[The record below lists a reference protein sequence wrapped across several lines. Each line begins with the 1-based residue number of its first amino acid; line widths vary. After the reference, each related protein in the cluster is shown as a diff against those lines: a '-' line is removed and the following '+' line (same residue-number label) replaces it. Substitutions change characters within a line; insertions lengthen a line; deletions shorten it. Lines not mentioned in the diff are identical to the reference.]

1 MVSLERAFSLAEAN
15 LRFEG
20 MQSSSE
26 AQKIFDRVKNGGLS
40 FEEARGELL
49 ERIKKRGTQARPE
62 LTTEAPF
69 NF

>member
-1 MVSLERAFSLAEAN
+1 MVSLERAFVLAEAN

-20 MQSSSE
+20 MQSSPE

-49 ERIKKRGTQARPE
+49 DRIKKRGTQARPE

>member
-1 MVSLERAFSLAEAN
+1 MVSLERAFVLAEAN

-49 ERIKKRGTQARPE
+49 DRITKRATKAR
-62 LTTEAPF
+62 LF
-69 NF
+69 SR